1 MLRMLKKLKS
11 IAHGWALWAFD
22 TKESREVSKPR
33 MAICKECPYRI
44 KLTDT
49 CRECGC
55 YLPAKTRVPDETCPL
70 LRW

>member
-1 MLRMLKKLKS
+1 
-11 IAHGWALWAFD
+11 LWAFD

-44 KLTDT
+44 KATNT

-55 YLPAKTRVPDETCPL
+55 FLPAKTRLTDEACPL